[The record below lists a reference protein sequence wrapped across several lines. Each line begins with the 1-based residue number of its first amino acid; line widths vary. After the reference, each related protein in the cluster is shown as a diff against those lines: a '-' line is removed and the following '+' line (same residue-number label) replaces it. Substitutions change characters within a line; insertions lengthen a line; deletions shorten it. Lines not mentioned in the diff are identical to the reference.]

1 MERDRRKIQLTM
13 EQHGLELRGSTCTQ
27 ISFNKYSTTGSGVV
41 LIQRRCETMDAAG
54 RHCDLSILAFWYPQ
68 GVLEAFPH
76 GYEGTTVVL
85 FRAGHNAKCIKVNAP
100 DLIVVQAY
108 S

>member
-1 MERDRRKIQLTM
+1 M
-13 EQHGLELRGSTCTQ
+13 EQHGFELRGSTCTQ
-27 ISFNKYSTTGSGVV
+27 ISFNKYSTTGSGVC

-54 RHCDLSILAFWYPQ
+54 RLCDLSILTFWYSQ
-68 GVLEAFPH
+68 RVLEAFLH
-76 GYEGTTVVL
+76 GYQGTTVVL
-85 FRAGHNAKCIKVNAP
+85 FKAAHNAKCIKVNAP